1 MTACKM
7 GYCPQKQASVVI
19 VLAVLAL
26 QCYTG
31 SIGLSGFTQIK
42 GRNYLMTYQVLYR
55 VWRPQGFE
63 ELAGQEHIRRT
74 LENAILQDRISHAYL
89 FTGPR
94 GTGKTSTA
102 RILAKALNC
111 TNRNGAHPCGECES
125 CQTITRGNALDVL
138 EIDGASNRGIEEI
151 RELKEKISF
160 LPALGKYKVYIVDE
174 VHMLTNEAFNAL
186 LKTLEEPP
194 AHVIFVLA
202 TTDPQKLPPTV
213 LSRCQR
219 FDFRKISYEAIK
231 GRLEE
236 IIAGQERKVDPEALS
251 LIIRQ
256 ADGGLR
262 DAISL
267 LDQCLSFSPDRL
279 TLDDTC
285 AILGLVRQEALASLL
300 TAVIDGEATELFME
314 LEALFT
320 QGVDPMQL
328 LKEFAGYCRD
338 LLLLALCG
346 QGTELVIAAGQQ
358 RRLMVE
364 QSGKLGAS
372 RLQQILTRL
381 DQGVAGGRYRG
392 NSRYMAEALFAG
404 LLLDQPGQEGQA
416 WLAGA
421 QPGGLRQ
428 SGSQSQFGG
437 QGSSGGQRER
447 ASQAPSARPAM
458 PAPDFSKTQERP
470 PWEEAQFSSQP
481 DSGPRDGVGSR
492 RTASASESESQRAT
506 AFSASAEAAPAAAK
520 TKAPVA
526 PTEAS
531 AKEQPPIKAAL
542 GLKAAGGLNSTAAGS
557 SSGGD
562 LSASQWE
569 QILQLIK
576 GQKIVLHAFLLAALR
591 QELTSGVLRIFFD
604 PDKGRFHRD
613 RCVERDNL
621 QMIKDAACQ
630 VLGGGLEVECGFWDK
645 EEDTDPI
652 QKAIEIFGSDI
663 VKLSE

>member
-1 MTACKM
+1 
-7 GYCPQKQASVVI
+7 
-19 VLAVLAL
+19 
-26 QCYTG
+26 
-31 SIGLSGFTQIK
+31 
-42 GRNYLMTYQVLYR
+42 MTYQVLYR

-125 CQTITRGNALDVL
+125 CQTITRGNSMDVL

-219 FDFRKISYEAIK
+219 FDFRKISYEDIK

-236 IIAGQERKVDPEALS
+236 IIAGQQRQVDPEALS

-300 TAVIDGEATELFME
+300 AAVIDGEATELFME

-346 QGTELVIAAGQQ
+346 QGTELVIAAGRQ
-358 RRLMVE
+358 RQLMVE
-364 QSGKLGAS
+364 QSGRLGAG

-421 QPGGLRQ
+421 QGGLRQ
-428 SGSQSQFGG
+428 SGG
-437 QGSSGGQRER
+437 QGQGANQVNQ
-447 ASQAPSARPAM
+447 ASAARPAA

-481 DSGPRDGVGSR
+481 DSGPKDGAGSR
-492 RTASASESESQRAT
+492 GAASASQSESKRAT
-506 AFSASAEAAPAAAK
+506 AFSAPAEAVPPAAK

-526 PTEAS
+526 PTEAF
-531 AKEQPPIKAAL
+531 AKEQPPIKAAS
-542 GLKAAGGLNSTAAGS
+542 GLKAAGGLNSAAAGS

-562 LSASQWE
+562 LSSSQWE

-591 QELTSGVLRIFFD
+591 QELTGGVLRIFFD

-630 VLGGGLEVECGFWDK
+630 VLGGGLEVECGFWAK

>member
-1 MTACKM
+1 
-7 GYCPQKQASVVI
+7 
-19 VLAVLAL
+19 
-26 QCYTG
+26 
-31 SIGLSGFTQIK
+31 
-42 GRNYLMTYQVLYR
+42 MTYQVLYR

-111 TNRNGAHPCGECES
+111 SNRNGAHPCGECES
-125 CQTITRGNALDVL
+125 CQTITRGNSLDVL

-236 IIAGQERKVDPEALS
+236 IIAGQKRQVDPEALS

-279 TLDDTC
+279 TLDDAC

-300 TAVIDGEATELFME
+300 AAVIDGEATPLFME

-346 QGTELVIAAGQQ
+346 QGTELVIAAGEQ
-358 RRLMVE
+358 RRLMVD
-364 QSGKLGAS
+364 QSGRLGPA
-372 RLQQILTRL
+372 RLQQILARL

-404 LLLDQPGQEGQA
+404 LLLDQPGQQGQA
-416 WLAGA
+416 WLAVAQTGSSAQAGASAAGPA
-421 QPGGLRQ
+421 QPANQ
-428 SGSQSQFGG
+428 T
-437 QGSSGGQRER
+437 
-447 ASQAPSARPAM
+447 AAPRPA
-458 PAPDFSKTQERP
+458 AQAKAAAAAEGFTKTQERP
-470 PWEEAQFSSQP
+470 PWEEVQSSPQAN
-481 DSGPRDGVGSR
+481 DNSRDG
-492 RTASASESESQRAT
+492 AASQRAA
-506 AFSASAEAAPAAAK
+506 AFSASAGSESPAARTK
-520 TKAPVA
+520 TSG
-526 PTEAS
+526 AS
-531 AKEQPPIKAAL
+531 AGAFAKEQGAPKAAS
-542 GLKAAGGLNSTAAGS
+542 GSGAIAAGEPKAAAGS
-557 SSGGD
+557 GRSLASTST
-562 LSASQWE
+562 SAGSLPAAQWE
-569 QILQLIK
+569 KILQLIK

-591 QELTSGVLRIFFD
+591 QDLAGGVLRIFFD
-604 PDKGRFHRD
+604 PDKGCFHRD
-613 RCVERDNL
+613 RCVEKDNL
-621 QMIKDAACQ
+621 HMIKDAACQ
-630 VLGGGLEVECGFWDK
+630 VLGSPVEVECGFWTK
-645 EEDTDPI
+645 EEDKDPVE
-652 QKAIEIFGSDI
+652 KAIEIFGSDI
-663 VKLSE
+663 VKLNE

>member
-1 MTACKM
+1 
-7 GYCPQKQASVVI
+7 
-19 VLAVLAL
+19 
-26 QCYTG
+26 
-31 SIGLSGFTQIK
+31 
-42 GRNYLMTYQVLYR
+42 MTYQVLYR

-111 TNRNGAHPCGECES
+111 SNRNGAHPCGQCES
-125 CQTITRGNALDVL
+125 CQTITRGNSLDVL

-236 IIAGQERKVDPEALS
+236 IIAGQERQVDPEALS

-279 TLDDTC
+279 TLDDACT
-285 AILGLVRQEALASLL
+285 ILGLVRQEALASLL
-300 TAVIDGEATELFME
+300 AAVIDGEATALFME

-346 QGTELVIAAGQQ
+346 QGTELVIAAGEQ

-364 QSGKLGAS
+364 QSGKLGPA
-372 RLQQILTRL
+372 RLQQILARL

-404 LLLDQPGQEGQA
+404 LLLDQPGQQGQA

-421 QPGGLRQ
+421 QMGGAAAQPGGSAQ
-428 SGSQSQFGG
+428 AGG
-437 QGSSGGQRER
+437 TVQPVN
-447 ASQAPSARPAM
+447 QAAAPRPAAPR
-458 PAPDFSKTQERP
+458 PAAPRQAAQAKAAAVAADFTKTQERP
-470 PWEEAQFSSQP
+470 PWEEVQSSPQSN
-481 DSGPRDGVGSR
+481 DNSRDG
-492 RTASASESESQRAT
+492 AASQRGA
-506 AFSASAEAAPAAAK
+506 AFSASAGPESPAAG
-520 TKAPVA
+520 
-526 PTEAS
+526 TEAS
-531 AKEQPPIKAAL
+531 AASAGAFAKEQGAPKAAS
-542 GLKAAGGLNSTAAGS
+542 GSGAIAAGEPKASAGS
-557 SSGGD
+557 GRS
-562 LSASQWE
+562 LASASTSAGSLPAAQWE
-569 QILQLIK
+569 KILQLIK

-591 QELTSGVLRIFFD
+591 QDLAGGVLRIFFD
-604 PDKGRFHRD
+604 PDKGCFHRD
-613 RCVERDNL
+613 RCVEKDNL
-621 QMIKDAACQ
+621 HMIKDAACQ
-630 VLGGGLEVECGFWDK
+630 VLGSPVEVECGFWTK
-645 EEDTDPI
+645 EEDKDPVE
-652 QKAIEIFGSDI
+652 KAIEIFGSDI
-663 VKLSE
+663 VKLNE